1 MKKALTAAGFVLLS
15 FMLPCKAI
23 ASNFSQFY
31 VFGDSLSDT
40 GNLFNATGGL
50 VSPETAIPPSP
61 PYAPGRFSNGDI
73 WVDFVGDEIGLTP
86 TTFIPPQ
93 ANIPTDGVNFAV
105 SGSSSGLNN
114 ALIPNPNLPGV
125 LGQVGLFTQNLQTNN
140 QQADPNALYT
150 VWGGANDYLF
160 GNVTDPNQTVNNL
173 SDAIGALTQ
182 VGAKNIAVFNLPDL
196 GQLPSAIATN
206 TSAQLTQLTQSHN
219 ALLEQALD
227 GFAGNSNV
235 NIIPVDVNSLFNQVV
250 ANPGEFGFSQNPA
263 SSCVV
268 GIVGDIIDNCQNPQ
282 EIVFSESINPN
293 EFIFFDT
300 FHPTSKSHR
309 LVADVTLSAI
319 KHETVPE
326 PSTVLSTL
334 AFGAI
339 GTIGVLKR
347 KRKKLSR
354 IK

>member
-1 MKKALTAAGFVLLS
+1 MKKALTAAGFVIFS
-15 FMLPCKAI
+15 FMLPCKAM

-40 GNLFNATGGL
+40 GNLFNATG
-50 VSPETAIPPSP
+50 AIPPSP
-61 PYAPGRFSNGDI
+61 PYASGRFSNSDI
-73 WVDFVGDEIGLTP
+73 WVDFVGNEIGLTP
-86 TTFIPPQ
+86 TTFIPSQ
-93 ANIPTDGVNFAV
+93 ASIPTQGVNFAIG
-105 SGSSSGLNN
+105 GSSSGLDN
-114 ALIPNPNLPGV
+114 ALVPESGLPGV
-125 LGQVGLFTQNLQTNN
+125 LGQVGLFTQTLQANN

-160 GNVTDPNQTVNNL
+160 GGVTDPNQTVSNL
-173 SDAIGALTQ
+173 SNAIGGLTQ
-182 VGAKNIAVFNLPDL
+182 VGAKNIAVFNIPDL
-196 GQLPSAIATN
+196 GQLPSALREASTPGVIASN

-219 ALLEQALD
+219 ALLEQTLD
-227 GFAGNSNV
+227 GFAGNSDV

-250 ANPGEFGFSQNPA
+250 ANPGEFGFSQDPA

-268 GIVGDIIDNCQNPQ
+268 GVVGDIIDDCQNPQ
-282 EIVFSESINPN
+282 GIVFSESIDPN

-300 FHPTSKSHR
+300 FHPSSKSHR
-309 LVADVTLSAI
+309 LVADATLSAI

-347 KRKKLSR
+347 KRKSKVR
-354 IK
+354 

>member
-1 MKKALTAAGFVLLS
+1 MKKALTAAGFVLFS

-23 ASNFSQFY
+23 ASSFSQFY

-50 VSPETAIPPSP
+50 VNPETAIPPSP

-73 WVDFVGDEIGLTP
+73 WVDFVADEIGLTP

-93 ANIPTDGVNFAV
+93 ASIPTQGVNFAV
-105 SGSSSGLNN
+105 SGSSSGLDN
-114 ALIPNPNLPGV
+114 ALVPDSGLPGV
-125 LGQVGLFTQNLQTNN
+125 LGQVGLFTQNLQANN

-160 GNVTDPNQTVNNL
+160 GGVTDPNQTVNNL
-173 SDAIGALTQ
+173 SNAIGLLTQ
-182 VGAKNIAVFNLPDL
+182 AGAKNIAVFNIPDL
-196 GQLPSAIATN
+196 GQIPAALATN
-206 TSAQLTQLTQSHN
+206 TSAPLTQLTLAHN
-219 ALLEQALD
+219 ALLEQTLD
-227 GFAGNSNV
+227 GFNGNSNV

-250 ANPGEFGFSQNPA
+250 ENPGKFGFSQDPA

-268 GIVGDIIDNCQNPQ
+268 GVVGDIIDDCQNPQ
-282 EIVFSESINPN
+282 GIVFSEAINPN

-309 LVADVTLSAI
+309 LVADLTLSAI

>member
-1 MKKALTAAGFVLLS
+1 MKKALTTVGFVLFS
-15 FMLPCKAI
+15 FMLPCKAM

-50 VSPETAIPPSP
+50 VNPETAIPPNP

-93 ANIPTDGVNFAV
+93 TNIPTDGVNFAIG
-105 SGSSSGLNN
+105 GSSSGLNN
-114 ALIPNPNLPGV
+114 ALVPNPNLPGV
-125 LGQVGLFTQNLQTNN
+125 LGQVGLFTQNLQANN

-160 GNVTDPNQTVNNL
+160 GNVTDPNQTVENL
-173 SDAIGALTQ
+173 SNAIGALTQ
-182 VGAKNIAVFNLPDL
+182 AGAKNIAVFNLPDL

-206 TSAQLTQLTQSHN
+206 NSTQLSQLTLAHN
-219 ALLEQALD
+219 SALEQAVD
-227 GFAGNSNV
+227 GFDRNRDV
-235 NIIPVDVNSLFNQVV
+235 NIIPVDVNSVFNRVV
-250 ANPGEFGFSQNPA
+250 ANPQEFGFTQNPA
-263 SSCVV
+263 IPCVV
-268 GIVGDIIDNCQNPQ
+268 GDIGDISSVCD
-282 EIVFSESINPN
+282 NPN
-293 EFIFFDT
+293 EFIFFDG

-326 PSTVLSTL
+326 PSTVLSTF
-334 AFGAI
+334 AIGAI
-339 GTIGVLKR
+339 GTVGMLKR
-347 KRKKLSR
+347 KRKKVSQ
-354 IK
+354 